1 MTDTG
6 LKPEQR
12 SDEEIVKEIYKN
24 RERLDYGDEK
34 QYSGYVLRYG
44 NKELKVVLERIN
56 NGVSTYI
63 ENISKDGTG
72 IPGETT
78 LIVRTANKIIQDWA
92 NEVGKPIRHAFTTEN
107 ENLKAWALNS
117 SKGGQIFELGYTPKE
132 GPTGI
137 ETSKDP
143 ELKKTLEKR
152 MTFSVMIKPE
162 EK

>member
-1 MTDTG
+1 MTDG
-6 LKPEQR
+6 EPKRDQR
-12 SDEEIVKEIYKN
+12 SEGDVVEEIYKN
-24 RERLDYGDEK
+24 KERLDYGDEK
-34 QYSGYVLRYG
+34 EYSGYILRYG
-44 NKELKVVLERIN
+44 NKELKVVLARLN

-78 LIVRTANKIIQDWA
+78 LIVKTANKIIQDWA

-107 ENLKAWALNS
+107 ENLKAWALDS

-137 ETSKDP
+137 ETPKDP